1 VGRVD
6 DPALVGFEPT
16 GVLSQ
21 PLAEGVSSEL
31 VGGQP
36 GAPAPGWHEP
46 TGDTQLDPA
55 VAGIADARRCD
66 HRKAVGA
73 DPAQQHVSERTR
85 PPGGAAV
92 ADARPGALGR
102 PPLGG
107 RLFELAIAVKAAQ
120 RELERRMNEAVQ
132 HLGLTAAQADAIS
145 VIGLAEP
152 VSLKDLGE
160 LLIAEAGHPSRLV
173 DRLVDAGFVDRSVA
187 DGDRRRVELSLTA
200 EGRRMRTRIEKARGD
215 VLELGRQLVGERDIE
230 PVLALLRELLEVS
243 PYSGLIER
251 RAELLEQADRGRP
264 DRSRG

>member
-1 VGRVD
+1 VD
-6 DPALVGFEPT
+6 P
-16 GVLSQ
+16 
-21 PLAEGVSSEL
+21 
-31 VGGQP
+31 
-36 GAPAPGWHEP
+36 
-46 TGDTQLDPA
+46 
-55 VAGIADARRCD
+55 
-66 HRKAVGA
+66 
-73 DPAQQHVSERTR
+73 
-85 PPGGAAV
+85 
-92 ADARPGALGR
+92 
-102 PPLGG
+102 
-107 RLFELAIAVKAAQ
+107 LFELAIAVKAAQ